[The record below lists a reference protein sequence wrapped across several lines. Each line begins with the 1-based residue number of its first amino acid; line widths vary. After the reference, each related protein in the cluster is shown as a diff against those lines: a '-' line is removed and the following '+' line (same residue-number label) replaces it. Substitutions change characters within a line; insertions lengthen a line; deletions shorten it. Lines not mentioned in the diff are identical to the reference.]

1 MSLVEIIWNPSD
13 RQLRQFGL
21 VALVAL
27 PLAGWVWGGVG
38 TGLFCA
44 TIAAGA
50 LAAVVG
56 LVCPRLLKPL
66 FLALSLAAAPIGL
79 IVSEL
84 AMLLIFVVVFLPI
97 GLVFRLL
104 GRDPLARRLD
114 RQAASYWEPKKP
126 SAGPASYLR
135 QW

>member
-27 PLAGWVWGGVG
+27 PLAGWAWGGVG
-38 TGLFCA
+38 TGLFCG
-44 TIAAGA
+44 TIAAGV

-56 LVCPRLLKPL
+56 LVCPRLLKPQ

-79 IVSEL
+79 VVSEL
-84 AMLLIFVVVFLPI
+84 AMLLIFVGVFLPI

-104 GRDPLARRLD
+104 GRDPLTRRFD
-114 RQAASYWEPKKP
+114 RQAASYWEPKKS

>member
-38 TGLFCA
+38 TGVFCG
-44 TIAAGA
+44 TLAAGA
-50 LAAVVG
+50 VAAVVG
-56 LVCPRLLKPL
+56 LVCPRLLKPF

-79 IVSEL
+79 VVSEL
-84 AMLLIFVVVFLPI
+84 AMLLIFVGVFLPI
-97 GLVFRLL
+97 GVVIRLL
-104 GRDPLARRLD
+104 GRDPLSRQLD

-126 SAGPASYLR
+126 PAGPASYLR